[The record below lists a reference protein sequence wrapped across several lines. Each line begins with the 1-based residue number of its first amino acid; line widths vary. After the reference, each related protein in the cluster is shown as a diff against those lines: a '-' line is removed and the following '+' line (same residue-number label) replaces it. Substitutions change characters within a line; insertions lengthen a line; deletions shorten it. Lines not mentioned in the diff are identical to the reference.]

1 MQALQ
6 QVNEEVEAALATKI
20 EECQRIQQAQSNVF
34 EKDSELAKVKKD
46 CEQEIFDI
54 SQRLS
59 EKQMEVQSYQTWLNT
74 EIMEKDKASEEVL
87 RIQEELAEKKLEIEA
102 SSVENKDLKARIAV
116 ALEANEALSAAKAGS
131 SPTKTEEPMA
141 AAISEDELRQ
151 IQAAAKEKI
160 KDVKEKSALK
170 LASLKQELINMD
182 KCVKEG
188 DEEIA
193 KLTESL

>member
-1 MQALQ
+1 
-6 QVNEEVEAALATKI
+6 
-20 EECQRIQQAQSNVF
+20 
-34 EKDSELAKVKKD
+34 
-46 CEQEIFDI
+46 
-54 SQRLS
+54 
-59 EKQMEVQSYQTWLNT
+59 
-74 EIMEKDKASEEVL
+74 MEKDKASEEVL

-141 AAISEDELRQ
+141 TAISEDELRQ

-182 KCVKEG
+182 QCVKEG